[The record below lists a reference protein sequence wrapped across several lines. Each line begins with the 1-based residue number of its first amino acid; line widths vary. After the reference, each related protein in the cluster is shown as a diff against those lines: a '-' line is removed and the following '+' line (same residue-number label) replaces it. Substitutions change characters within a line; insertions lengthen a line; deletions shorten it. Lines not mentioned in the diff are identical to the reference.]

1 MTNIYSK
8 QITLESVNEITD
20 WVQPLEKVYARQET
34 QLAQHHQDS
43 RQRDA
48 QAEKAD
54 SGVTALN
61 TFKNILDFGK
71 TAVQLNQSFK
81 TAADTKKQ
89 NFIKTLGT
97 NELILKSAEAQK
109 KALKDYAAKREDIL
123 EDESQHSY
131 LVRKVREKHPEA
143 AAELEKYSTL
153 EQVTLREWHARQLIP
168 TTNEAAFQANLRQPG
183 NEAAL
188 EKYQTTTSELEKR
201 GQWIEWQ
208 KEQIAYLQLSDEAF
222 AALAATEVRRTRSTA
237 EALGKVQSF
246 QKVATDAERKF
257 LASAK
262 DAALIPETF
271 GTFLQ
276 DSQKKLEATGVGI
289 VDQKDHPEG
298 LTRAQQANGI
308 LYSRLQR
315 LAYDGD
321 LPGSAIVNGKN
332 QLQYFSE
339 AKINGLVQSLRAG
352 EERKIGFERAL
363 DVAEAQR
370 IEASQLQG
378 NDESAAVAV
387 LRRRNLLPE
396 KRLASM
402 ENRDTES
409 LSKRVFQQESAK
421 ADEMEA
427 IGMLG
432 FTESD
437 LDEYTHPEVKARMKR
452 NLKILETEEK
462 LHGTT
467 ENSMQA
473 VIGKKQSNIPWGP
486 GSKLTGSAGQVNL
499 ELDQKAAAYRFKLIM
514 AQYDKN
520 GVKIPDKINHAIG
533 DLVETYKSGLWTKEG
548 GGTDNLSGRYS
559 FNTDTMTFSNM
570 LSAKLTEQ
578 RALSIAHHTVETHGE
593 QWRQNI
599 EANASAFR
607 KDDGTID
614 WVEYANSGTAFTADD
629 LVALRVTGEPTEK
642 MLYTMG
648 YTNAEFE
655 ALLNASV
662 KTVEKANPGF
672 TSKWGFNKFEP
683 VASEEILKEFDKTLR
698 KFDIQVDSRGRE
710 YYLAKDLQYLLKR
723 KRWVNLTDNQK
734 KRVLNTISHRPSSQE
749 VQIEGGREREY
760 LDTGDNRELSE
771 RGREF
776 DEAGIGTQF

>member
-20 WVQPLEKVYARQET
+20 WVTPLEKVYQRQEA
-34 QLAQHHQDS
+34 QLAQHHQY
-43 RQRDA
+43 QRERDK
-48 QAEKAD
+48 QAEAAD
-54 SGVTALN
+54 PGVTALN
-61 TFKNILDFGK
+61 TFKNILEFGK

-81 TAADTKKQ
+81 TAADAKKAS
-89 NFIKTLGT
+89 FINQLGT
-97 NELILKSAEAQK
+97 KESILKSFDTITQ
-109 KALKDYAAKREDIL
+109 LGKDYKNKKEDIL
-123 EDESQHSY
+123 ENESQHSY
-131 LVRKVREKHPEA
+131 IVRNLREKHPEA

-153 EQVTLREWHARQLIP
+153 EQVAFREWQARQIIP

-183 NEAAL
+183 NEDAL
-188 EKYQTTTSELEKR
+188 AKYQNTTSELEKR

-246 QKVATDAERKF
+246 QKVATDAERKWI
-257 LASAK
+257 ASAK

-276 DSQKKLEATGVGI
+276 DSKKKLEATGIGI

-298 LTRAQQANGI
+298 LTRAQQADEI

-321 LPGSAIVNGKN
+321 LPGSAIVSGKN
-332 QLQYFSE
+332 QLQHFSQS
-339 AKINGLVQSLRAG
+339 KINGLVQSLRAG

-363 DVAEAQR
+363 DEAEAQR

-396 KRLASM
+396 NRLASM
-402 ENRDTES
+402 EKRDIQS
-409 LSKRVFQQESAK
+409 LSQRVFQQESAK

-432 FTESD
+432 FTKSD
-437 LDEYTHPEVKARMKR
+437 LDEYTHPVVKARMER

-467 ENSMQA
+467 ENSMEA
-473 VIGKKQSNIPWGP
+473 IIGKKQSNIPWGP
-486 GSKLTGSAGQVNL
+486 GSKLTGSAKQVNL

-520 GVKIPDKINHAIG
+520 GVKIPDRTNHAIG

-548 GGTDNLSGRYS
+548 GGTDDLSGRYS
-559 FNTDTMTFSNM
+559 FNTKTMTFSNM

-578 RALSIAHHTVETHGE
+578 RALSIAHHTAETHGE
-593 QWRQNI
+593 QWRQRI
-599 EANASAFR
+599 ESNASAFR

-614 WVEYANSGTAFTADD
+614 WKEYVKSGTAFTADD
-629 LVALRVTGEPTEK
+629 LVALRLTGEPTEK

-648 YTNAEFE
+648 YTNAKFE

-672 TSKWGFNKFEP
+672 TSKWGFNKFKP
-683 VASEEILKEFDKTLR
+683 VASEEILKEFDKTI
-698 KFDIQVDSRGRE
+698 KEFDIQVDSRGRE
-710 YYLAKDLQYLLKR
+710 YYLAKDLQYLLRR

-734 KRVLNTISHRPSSQE
+734 KRVLNTISNRPSSQE